1 MVQNVKKFCLYGT
14 HLENDN
20 IFSCFFHFFKSLI
33 FRVVRGVKGQK
44 MVQIDKKFCPLRS
57 VFQELYIIWL
67 LFMTQGV
74 KGQKTVQNGKKFC
87 PSRSI
92 SRGPCILW
100 LSFMVHICKMIIYPG
115 VFVFFLH
122 FFNILIFL
130 DHRGLKG
137 KKRFRM
143 TKHSV
148 CHAPYLRNHTSY
160 DLQLWYTCMF
170 KRIKSPDIFS
180 FCFKILAFL
189 IISLVHVWNEISLAN
204 FLIFQN
210 FDFWGF

>member
-1 MVQNVKKFCLYGT
+1 MIVIYDTGGERAKNSPKWQKILSITLHISGTMHLMTVIYGT
-14 HLENDN
+14 HLQNDN
-20 IFSCFFHFFKSLI
+20 ISRRFCFFS
-33 FRVVRGVKGQK
+33 
-44 MVQIDKKFCPLRS
+44 
-57 VFQELYIIWL
+57 
-67 LFMTQGV
+67 
-74 KGQKTVQNGKKFC
+74 
-87 PSRSI
+87 
-92 SRGPCILW
+92 
-100 LSFMVHICKMIIYPG
+100 
-115 VFVFFLH
+115 H

-170 KRIKSPDIFS
+170 KRIKSSDVFS

-189 IISLVHVWNEISLAN
+189 IISLVHMWNEISLAN